1 MAESLPCSAET
12 ITTSAA
18 GYIPIQNDFG
28 VKKNKNTQINNKNKI
43 NKQQQQQNHFDS
55 INLEE
60 KER

>member
-28 VKKNKNTQINNKNKI
+28 VKKIKI
-43 NKQQQQQNHFDS
+43 H
-55 INLEE
+55 
-60 KER
+60 KEIIKIK